1 MSTLHLLKY
10 VRSFVDGRVRIR
22 HPALHNEAV
31 AALAEARMKAIA
43 GVISVECNP
52 VSGSVLLTY
61 DSTPSPGIASLPSVK
76 HGLSIWI
83 RSRQENL
90 LMCRNSKTKR
100 SPYHIQ

>member
-22 HPALHNEAV
+22 HPGLHNEAV
-31 AALAEARMKAIA
+31 AAQAEARMKAIA

-61 DSTPSPGIASLPSVK
+61 DSAVIPKDRLFAIGEAWAVYLDKVK
-76 HGLSIWI
+76 AGKPADVP
-83 RSRQENL
+83 EF
-90 LMCRNSKTKR
+90 
-100 SPYHIQ
+100 

>member
-22 HPALHNEAV
+22 HPALRNEAV

-61 DSTPSPGIASLPSVK
+61 DSAVIPRDRLFAIGEAWAVYLDKVK
-76 HGLSIWI
+76 AGKPADVP
-83 RSRQENL
+83 EF
-90 LMCRNSKTKR
+90 
-100 SPYHIQ
+100 